1 VALVKY
7 EFLSPEWIDATRAIR
22 DEYRGRISPMTFGVK
37 INLVVT
43 DAPHGGPIEANID
56 TSSGQPSLELG
67 LVEAPDVTLT
77 LEFATARAAFAE
89 QDANAVMQSF
99 FSGRI
104 RVDGDLSKLMVM
116 QAQQAQAGPLAAE
129 VMAKVRDITVV

>member
-22 DEYRGRISPMTFGVK
+22 DEYRGRIPPMALGVK
-37 INLVVT
+37 VNLVIT
-43 DAPHGGPIEANID
+43 DAPHGGPIEAHLD

-67 LVEAPDVTLT
+67 LLEGPDVTLT
-77 LEFATARAAFAE
+77 LDFATARSMFAE
-89 QDANAVMQSF
+89 QDPGAVMQSF

-104 RVDGDLSKLMVM
+104 RVDGDVTKLMVM

-129 VMAKVRDITVV
+129 VIAKVRDITIE